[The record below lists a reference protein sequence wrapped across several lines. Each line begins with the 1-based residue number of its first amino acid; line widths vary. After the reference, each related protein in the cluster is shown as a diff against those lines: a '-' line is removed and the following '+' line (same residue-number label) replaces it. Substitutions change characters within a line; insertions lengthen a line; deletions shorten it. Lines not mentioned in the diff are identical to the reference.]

1 MPLGDAAEAHV
12 IGEKGGIG
20 KIALLVLLA
29 RTSLSK
35 IRNKT
40 VPRFHTSPKAVVTTD
55 LLPIKSATKLGAGTP
70 IRIKRH
76 QRRPIHRISAS
87 RLQQSRG
94 LSASL
99 QPPLPV
105 LRGLLLG
112 RLWRFCGP
120 MLKLPLLV
128 SQTRALSQHQ
138 LQL

>member
-55 LLPIKSATKLGAGTP
+55 LLPNNGMPLAKSPSMK
-70 IRIKRH
+70 
-76 QRRPIHRISAS
+76 HRIF
-87 RLQQSRG
+87 QQSHP
-94 LSASL
+94 S
-99 QPPLPV
+99 
-105 LRGLLLG
+105 
-112 RLWRFCGP
+112 
-120 MLKLPLLV
+120 
-128 SQTRALSQHQ
+128 
-138 LQL
+138 